1 MLCILQWSFF
11 CCCFLNRLYLQKKKQ
26 RHQVNVNIPF
36 ILLSFYYFN
45 QNKSFADM
53 FLVCLLTDLAVLNY
67 FDPNNVSL
75 NIYCNYF

>member
-1 MLCILQWSFF
+1 MVFFFSF
-11 CCCFLNRLYLQKKKQ
+11 FLNRLYLQKKKQ
-26 RHQVNVNIPF
+26 RHQVNVNTLF

-53 FLVCLLTDLAVLNY
+53 CLVCLLTGLAVLNY